1 MKFCPYCGASLP
13 GGAASFCSECGKEL
27 PQRKQTVSKK
37 PRKPM
42 HKAPPHQAPRQ
53 PPKNSIN
60 ANYDGYYNDVQ
71 PIDAGIRGE
80 GMDPE
85 LVKRIVLVILGTVA
99 VIALAAV
106 LMMLL

>member
-1 MKFCPYCGASLP
+1 
-13 GGAASFCSECGKEL
+13 
-27 PQRKQTVSKK
+27 
-37 PRKPM
+37 M

-60 ANYDGYYNDVQ
+60 AHSDGYYNDVQ

>member
-13 GGAASFCSECGKEL
+13 GSAASFCSECGKEL

-53 PPKNSIN
+53 PPKNSIT
-60 ANYDGYYNDVQ
+60 ANYDGYYNEVQ
-71 PIDAGIRGE
+71 PVDAGIRGE